1 MDFKPNR
8 GMGVY
13 CTFYPCTMKIYIELK
28 YVAFLDIIY
37 VKLQFLLLQ
46 FFLSTASATCVPR
59 TQGTRSRGAN
69 MFKYLHNRGR
79 LLQQNVFLN
88 EASLHDDMSGVVD
101 YILSAM
107 SST

>member
-1 MDFKPNR
+1 
-8 GMGVY
+8 MGVY

-28 YVAFLDIIY
+28 YVALLDIIY

-79 LLQQNVFLN
+79 FLQQNVLPN
-88 EASLHDDMSGVVD
+88 EASLHDDMSDVVD

-107 SST
+107 SSI